1 MGLGDLG
8 VGGVVPKSGEGDA
21 SRDLL
26 RVLLVGD
33 RLLAVI
39 GVVALDKALSSAS
52 EPPM

>member
-21 SRDLL
+21 SRGLL